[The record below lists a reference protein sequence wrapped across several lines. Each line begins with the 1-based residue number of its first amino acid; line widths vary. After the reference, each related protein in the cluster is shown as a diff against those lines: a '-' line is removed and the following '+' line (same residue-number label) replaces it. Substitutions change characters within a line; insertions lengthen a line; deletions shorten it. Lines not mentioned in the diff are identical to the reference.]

1 MVEGAVVLR
10 KVLHVIP
17 AVAARYGGPSH
28 AVFGMCRALNKQG
41 VDTIIAT
48 TNADGPGR
56 LPVVLGAPH
65 PYNGISTIFFRRQ
78 WSEAFKYSKPMAR
91 WLDGHVREFD
101 IVHIHAVFSH
111 VCLAAARTCAKH
123 NVPYIVRPLG
133 SLDPWSLGQK
143 RLRKRLLLRVEAAR
157 ALKGA
162 AFVHYTTEEERRLAE
177 IGLMIAPG
185 VVVPLGVDP
194 ELLED
199 GDRGN
204 AGAGAEGPPCVTGS
218 PYVLALGRIHEKKG
232 LEVLIDAFLEAVNQP
247 QFSDW
252 RLVIAGDGEP
262 GYVAR
267 LRSRAAGQGAGR
279 RVVFTGRVET
289 LRRAAVAASPSR
301 QENFGLS
308 VVEALACGVPALVS
322 PHVNLAVE
330 IAEAGAGWVTPLER
344 LALATSLREVMRD
357 EPERLR
363 KGAAGRAL
371 VRRRFTWPVVA
382 DQLMAVYD
390 AAADGRSTVSA

>member
-1 MVEGAVVLR
+1 MLLR
-10 KVLHVIP
+10 RVLHVIP

-28 AVFGMCRALNKQG
+28 AVFGMCRALNERG
-41 VDTIIAT
+41 IDTIIAT
-48 TNADGPGR
+48 TDADGPGR
-56 LPVVLGAPH
+56 LPVALGEPH

-111 VCLAAARTCAKH
+111 VCLAAAQTCAKH
-123 NVPYIVRPLG
+123 DVPYIVRPLG
-133 SLDPWSLGQK
+133 SLDPWSLRRK
-143 RLRKRLLLRVEAAR
+143 RLRKRLLLRAAAAR

-162 AFVHYTTEEERRLAE
+162 AFIHYTTEEERRVAE

-199 GDRGN
+199 RDRGN
-204 AGAGAEGPPCVTGS
+204 AGAEGSPSVTGP

-232 LEVLIDAFLEAVNQP
+232 LEVLIDAFLDAANQLEL
-247 QFSDW
+247 SEW

-267 LRSRAAGQGAGR
+267 LRSRAAGQSAGR
-279 RVVFTGRVET
+279 RVVFTGWLEGASRIET

-344 LALATSLREVMRD
+344 LALATSLREVMGN
-357 EPERLR
+357 EPERVR
-363 KGAAGRAL
+363 RGTAGRAL
-371 VRRRFTWPVVA
+371 VRRRFTWQVVG

-390 AAADGRSTVSA
+390 AAAAGRLTVSA

>member
-1 MVEGAVVLR
+1 MR
-10 KVLHVIP
+10 IMHVIP
-17 AVAARYGGPSH
+17 AVAARYGGPSR
-28 AVFGMCRALNKQG
+28 AVFGMCGALNRQG
-41 VDTIIAT
+41 IDTIIAT

-56 LPVVLGAPH
+56 LPVVLGAPR

-91 WLDGHVREFD
+91 WLAGHVREFD

-111 VCLAAARTCAKH
+111 VCLAAARTCAEH
-123 NVPYIVRPLG
+123 DVPYIVRPLG
-133 SLDPWSLGQK
+133 ALDPWSLRQK
-143 RLRKRLLLRVEAAR
+143 RFRKRLLLRLAAAR

-162 AFVHYTTEEERRLAE
+162 AFIHYTTEEERRLAE
-177 IGLMIAPG
+177 IGLVIAPG
-185 VVVPLGVDP
+185 VVIPLGVDP
-194 ELLED
+194 ELLEHR
-199 GDRGN
+199 DRGN
-204 AGAGAEGPPCVTGS
+204 AGAGTEGPSGVTGP

-232 LEVLIDAFLEAVNQP
+232 LELLIDAFLEAANQR
-247 QFSDW
+247 QLSDW

-267 LRSRAAGQGAGR
+267 LRARVAGQGAGR
-279 RVVFTGRVET
+279 RVVFTGWLDGTSRIET
-289 LRRAAVAASPSR
+289 LRQAAVAASPSH

-330 IAEAGAGWVTPLER
+330 IAEVGAGWVTPLER
-344 LALATSLREVMRD
+344 PALATSLREVMRD

-363 KGAAGRAL
+363 RGRAGREL

-382 DQLMAVYD
+382 DQLMAVYG
-390 AAADGRSTVSA
+390 AAAARGSTVSA